1 MSTSK
6 STLLRRGGE
15 TSASPE
21 NKLDSNVDLDLN
33 IFGQRII
40 LKNKNLKADDNIRI
54 RQNDSFGILN
64 EPSREKGLQ
73 SVQKYKDP
81 FRHMMEMFHN
91 ALKFVKIDNILTHE
105 EDVYEKYERPRR
117 LEKTRTIQQEINPV
131 FNRIGLRDENEKVD
145 VKTPPTPTTRPQAG
159 QKRILTGTRRRKPS
173 KIHRKP
179 LVAIQM
185 STPPIRT
192 LPPTASSVHPALNNS
207 FLRRLENVV
216 HHFPR
221 HPLPSPPPP
230 LLPTSPRIN
239 GDTPSKPF
247 KPSPKIIEG
256 NFVPSTQA
264 WTTKTGATNNK
275 VTSGRRPP
283 VVPRVPIIPKTQIPK
298 FITTNGI
305 SNSGEKYR
313 KGKGLN
319 DDQRVTNNKD
329 LLELYSTP
337 SNFQCTNQEYPGLYA
352 DLETNC
358 QTFHMCQ
365 VGGRQNTFICPVG
378 TLFDQRYL
386 VCNWSNQVNCRNSVE
401 FYNINRKIYK
411 PTS

>member
-1 MSTSK
+1 MDKVKFVLLLIFLASK
-6 STLLRRGGE
+6 KGE

-73 SVQKYKDP
+73 SVQKHKDP

-117 LEKTRTIQQEINPV
+117 LENTRTIQQEINPV

-145 VKTPPTPTTRPQAG
+145 VKTPPTPTTRPQVG

-192 LPPTASSVHPALNNS
+192 LPPQHHRFIQHSTTVSPVTTPLAVKILPSFKPQNLPSRQRIRVKIPKNTSLPIIRQSVPDNVSPTNKPQIPSNPFIKTTNYIRQQTTPILFTKSQKTSPSRFIYPSSTSRPFIGIQSIDTNPIFTNSVKTLPLSSES
-207 FLRRLENVV
+207 FLSSKL
-216 HHFPR
+216 PR
-221 HPLPSPPPP
+221 PLSNLRSQSQAPSKGKII
-230 LLPTSPRIN
+230 S
-239 GDTPSKPF
+239 SKPF
-247 KPSPKIIEG
+247 NQFK
-256 NFVPSTQA
+256 
-264 WTTKTGATNNK
+264 
-275 VTSGRRPP
+275 
-283 VVPRVPIIPKTQIPK
+283 K
-298 FITTNGI
+298 F
-305 SNSGEKYR
+305 KKLAR
-313 KGKGLN
+313 K
-319 DDQRVTNNKD
+319 
-329 LLELYSTP
+329 
-337 SNFQCTNQEYPGLYA
+337 
-352 DLETNC
+352 
-358 QTFHMCQ
+358 
-365 VGGRQNTFICPVG
+365 
-378 TLFDQRYL
+378 
-386 VCNWSNQVNCRNSVE
+386 
-401 FYNINRKIYK
+401 
-411 PTS
+411 